1 MTNRTLSAIS
11 TAASRSFITAYV
23 TTMRPY
29 LLFVSGI
36 TGIAGM
42 SFLPE
47 IPVSQFVLVFIASF
61 LSYGFGQALTD
72 CFQIDTD
79 SLSAPYRPLT
89 QGIISRTDVL
99 RMSAAGLLVC
109 IFIFALYNY
118 MNLVVGLMCGIG
130 LYTYTTFK
138 KKWWAGPFYNA
149 FIVVALFWM
158 AFLSGYHVSIT
169 GISLPLICTM
179 LVVFFGYA
187 NFVLAG
193 YFKDIR
199 ADRATAYNTLPVVYG
214 MKVAARVSDVFA
226 FLTFLFLV
234 TVVARDWEH
243 ATGSMARSL
252 SVVFALSGAVIL
264 ILAQRRLHRVTRDEE
279 AHGAISFVVHSYIL
293 LLSGIAC
300 LQKPEWALFLMLF
313 YGTFIVVFNLR
324 PVRQQI

>member
-89 QGIISRTDVL
+89 QGIILRTDVL

-118 MNLVVGLMCGIG
+118 MNLVVGLMCGIAG
-130 LYTYTTFK
+130 IEPATIANSASYIDHWRK
-138 KKWWAGPFYNA
+138 K
-149 FIVVALFWM
+149 
-158 AFLSGYHVSIT
+158 
-169 GISLPLICTM
+169 ISKDPK
-179 LVVFFGYA
+179 LVVIAASQAQKAADYIQNIA
-187 NFVLAG
+187 A
-193 YFKDIR
+193 DIENEHG
-199 ADRATAYNTLPVVYG
+199 TAEIAEQPV
-214 MKVAARVSDVFA
+214 
-226 FLTFLFLV
+226 
-234 TVVARDWEH
+234 E
-243 ATGSMARSL
+243 
-252 SVVFALSGAVIL
+252 
-264 ILAQRRLHRVTRDEE
+264 
-279 AHGAISFVVHSYIL
+279 
-293 LLSGIAC
+293 
-300 LQKPEWALFLMLF
+300 
-313 YGTFIVVFNLR
+313 
-324 PVRQQI
+324 